1 MESEDSEL
9 AAGDFSSWMIE
20 VQGAIRGERDADV
33 PCDGCTAC
41 CTSSQF
47 VHIEPDETDTLSRI
61 PKELLFPAPL
71 LPRGHVVMGYDERGH
86 CPMLIDNRCSIY
98 EHRPR
103 TCRAY
108 DCRVFA
114 ATGIEIEDDDKALI
128 AQRVRRWRFSHPTP
142 ADREQH
148 DAVRSATAFL
158 AEPDAEH
165 PEREIPTNAT
175 QHALLAIQIHDAF
188 LSTTR
193 AVLPGHGDAAVGAED
208 LTGDERCGVGDDVE
222 DRPRDVLRVADPA
235 DR

>member
-1 MESEDSEL
+1 VDDEARDL
-9 AAGDFSSWMIE
+9 PAGDFSSWMIE
-20 VQGAIRGERDADV
+20 VQGAIRGRRDADV
-33 PCDGCTAC
+33 PCAGCTAC

-47 VHIEPDETDTLSRI
+47 VHIEPNETETLARI

-114 ATGIEIEDDDKALI
+114 ATGIEIEDEDKALI

-148 DAVRSATAFL
+148 DAVRSAVAFL
-158 AEPDAEH
+158 AEPDPEH
-165 PEREIPTNAT
+165 PEREIPTSAT
-175 QHALLAIQIHDAF
+175 QHALLAIEIHDAF
-188 LSTTR
+188 LS
-193 AVLPGHGDAAVGAED
+193 LPGHRDAAVRTED
-208 LTGDERCGVGDDVE
+208 LPGDE
-222 DRPRDVLRVADPA
+222 
-235 DR
+235 